1 MRVTVVEPIG
11 VGGLA
16 HFAYQL
22 CDGLAACGA
31 DVTLVTSD
39 DYELGSLPHRFAL
52 EPRMRLWST
61 VDSGRG
67 AEKTS
72 WQHRIAQVRHKLR
85 RIGRGFILLREWT
98 RLVLYLRRTRPDIVQ
113 FGMIHFPFQA
123 VFLAWLRLS
132 GLTLTQICHEFE
144 PREQLHPWM
153 RRLHRAAS
161 HWLYTQ
167 FSTVFFLS
175 ERVQKEFEGYFGA
188 RFGSHV
194 TIPHGNEDIFKL
206 LRDPDADEFERMPT
220 PGPVVLF
227 FGGIRPSKGVPDLIE
242 ALALVPRDRTFHA
255 LVVGYPSKQMDIP
268 ALRCRITALGL
279 DRRVTLDPRY
289 VGVGEVAGL
298 MERAALVVLPYRSA
312 TQSGIAHLAFSFGRP
327 VVATSVGGL
336 SEVVEHEGTG
346 LLVPPEDPQAMAAA
360 IDRLITDG
368 ELRVRLGERAAH
380 LSKTRYG
387 WTRVAGLVLDQ
398 YRSIEE
404 GGLEHVR
411 VG

>member
-22 CDGLAACGA
+22 CDGLAGCGA
-31 DVTLVTSD
+31 EVTLVTSD
-39 DYELGSLPHRFAL
+39 DYELGVLPHRFAL
-52 EPRMRLWST
+52 EPRMRLWPP
-61 VDSGRG
+61 VDSDRGTEKTPWQRKITKVRRSLRRVGRG
-67 AEKTS
+67 
-72 WQHRIAQVRHKLR
+72 L
-85 RIGRGFILLREWT
+85 ILLREWT
-98 RLVLYLRRTRPDIVQ
+98 RLVFYLRRTRPDIVQ
-113 FGMIHFPFQA
+113 FGMIHFPFQV

-153 RRLHRAAS
+153 RWLHRAAS

-167 FSTVFFLS
+167 FSTIFFLS
-175 ERVQKEFEGYFGA
+175 ERVQKEFEGYFGKRVA
-188 RFGSHV
+188 NHA

-206 LRDPDADEFERMPT
+206 LRDPDADMLERIPIS
-220 PGPVVLF
+220 GPVVLF
-227 FGGIRPSKGVPDLIE
+227 FGGIRPSKGVPDLVE
-242 ALALVPRDRTFHA
+242 ALALVPGDHTFHA
-255 LVVGYPSKQMDIP
+255 VIEGYPSKQMDIP
-268 ALRCRITALGL
+268 ALRRRITVLGL
-279 DRRVTLDPRY
+279 ETRVTLDPRY

-336 SEVVEHEGTG
+336 AEVVEHEGTG

-360 IDRLITDG
+360 IDRLITDE
-368 ELRVRLGERAAH
+368 ELRDRLGQRAAH
-380 LSKTRYG
+380 LSETRYA
-387 WTRVAGLVLDQ
+387 WTRVAALVLARCGNQ
-398 YRSIEE
+398 
-404 GGLEHVR
+404 LEIRLGHR
-411 VG
+411 RDG